1 MTDILAGLGW
11 LLAGSTVGILIMSLL
26 FLAKESDQ
34 RNDEEEAIGV
44 GRPSAAP

>member
-44 GRPSAAP
+44 GRPRAAP

>member
-1 MTDILAGLGW
+1 MSDILAGLGW
-11 LLAGSTVGILIMSLL
+11 LVAGGTVGIVLMCMM
-26 FLAKESDQ
+26 FVAKESDQ